1 MYNSTLQM
9 DSSSSS
15 ATLMTASI
23 QQYLA
28 QLDDIQKKAHDI
40 AKQHLGTSYNIAKS
54 NGYMD
59 WLKQQKPNTPSPP
72 P

>member
-1 MYNSTLQM
+1 MYQM
-9 DSSSSS
+9 DSS
-15 ATLMTASI
+15 ATTNPSI

-59 WLKQQKPNTPSPP
+59 WLKQQKSKTPLPAP
-72 P
+72 

>member
-1 MYNSTLQM
+1 M
-9 DSSSSS
+9 DSS
-15 ATLMTASI
+15 TASTTNPSI

-40 AKQHLGTSYNIAKS
+40 AKQHLGTSYNIAKI

-59 WLKQQKPNTPSPP
+59 WLKQQSQKPKI
-72 P
+72 

>member
-1 MYNSTLQM
+1 M
-9 DSSSSS
+9 DSS
-15 ATLMTASI
+15 ATINTSI

-59 WLKQQKPNTPSPP
+59 WLKQQKPKT
-72 P
+72 

>member
-1 MYNSTLQM
+1 M
-9 DSSSSS
+9 DSSSE
-15 ATLMTASI
+15 TNPNI

-28 QLDDIQKKAHDI
+28 QLDDIQKMAHDI

-59 WLKQQKPNTPSPP
+59 WLKQQKPKT
-72 P
+72 

>member
-1 MYNSTLQM
+1 M
-9 DSSSSS
+9 DSS
-15 ATLMTASI
+15 TASQTNPNI
-23 QQYLA
+23 QQYLV

-59 WLKQQKPNTPSPP
+59 WLKQQKPKT
-72 P
+72 

>member
-1 MYNSTLQM
+1 M
-9 DSSSSS
+9 DSSSTS
-15 ATLMTASI
+15 ATSMTASI

-59 WLKQQKPNTPSPP
+59 WLKQQKTPLPP

>member
-1 MYNSTLQM
+1 M
-9 DSSSSS
+9 DSST
-15 ATLMTASI
+15 ATPEINPSI

-40 AKQHLGTSYNIAKS
+40 AKHHLGTSYNIAKS

-59 WLKQQKPNTPSPP
+59 WLKQQQQSQKPKT
-72 P
+72 

>member
-1 MYNSTLQM
+1 M
-9 DSSSSS
+9 DSS
-15 ATLMTASI
+15 TASTTNPSI

-59 WLKQQKPNTPSPP
+59 WLKQQSQKPKI
-72 P
+72 

>member
-1 MYNSTLQM
+1 M

-15 ATLMTASI
+15 ATTPPSI

-59 WLKQQKPNTPSPP
+59 WLKQQKSKTPLPAP
-72 P
+72 

>member
-1 MYNSTLQM
+1 M
-9 DSSSSS
+9 DNAS
-15 ATLMTASI
+15 ATNPNI

-59 WLKQQKPNTPSPP
+59 WLKQQNQKPKT
-72 P
+72 

>member
-1 MYNSTLQM
+1 M

-15 ATLMTASI
+15 TATNPSI

-59 WLKQQKPNTPSPP
+59 WLKQQQQNQKPKT
-72 P
+72 

>member
-1 MYNSTLQM
+1 M

-15 ATLMTASI
+15 ATNQSI

-59 WLKQQKPNTPSPP
+59 WLKQQSQPQKTPLPP

>member
-1 MYNSTLQM
+1 M
-9 DSSSSS
+9 DSSSS
-15 ATLMTASI
+15 TASNQSI

-59 WLKQQKPNTPSPP
+59 WLKQQKPKTPLPP

>member
-1 MYNSTLQM
+1 M
-9 DSSSSS
+9 DSSSTS
-15 ATLMTASI
+15 ATNPSI

-28 QLDDIQKKAHDI
+28 QLDDIQKRAHDI

-59 WLKQQKPNTPSPP
+59 WLKQQKTPLPP
-72 P
+72 PP

>member
-1 MYNSTLQM
+1 M
-9 DSSSSS
+9 DSST
-15 ATLMTASI
+15 ATPEIKPSI

-59 WLKQQKPNTPSPP
+59 WLKQQKTPLPTP
-72 P
+72 

>member
-1 MYNSTLQM
+1 M
-9 DSSSSS
+9 DSST
-15 ATLMTASI
+15 ATPEIKPSI

-28 QLDDIQKKAHDI
+28 QLDDIQKRAHDI

-59 WLKQQKPNTPSPP
+59 WLKQQKTPLPP

>member
-1 MYNSTLQM
+1 M
-9 DSSSSS
+9 DSSSTSS
-15 ATLMTASI
+15 SNPSI

-59 WLKQQKPNTPSPP
+59 WLKQQKTPLPS
-72 P
+72 

>member
-1 MYNSTLQM
+1 M
-9 DSSSSS
+9 DSSS
-15 ATLMTASI
+15 TRPETNPSI

-54 NGYMD
+54 NGYME
-59 WLKQQKPNTPSPP
+59 WLKQQKPKT
-72 P
+72 

>member
-1 MYNSTLQM
+1 M
-9 DSSSSS
+9 DSS
-15 ATLMTASI
+15 TASNSNI

-40 AKQHLGTSYNIAKS
+40 AKHHLGTSYNIAKS

-59 WLKQQKPNTPSPP
+59 WLKQQKTPLPP

>member
-1 MYNSTLQM
+1 M
-9 DSSSSS
+9 DSSSTS
-15 ATLMTASI
+15 TTNTSI

-59 WLKQQKPNTPSPP
+59 WLKQQNQKPKT
-72 P
+72 

>member
-1 MYNSTLQM
+1 M
-9 DSSSSS
+9 DSS
-15 ATLMTASI
+15 TTNLSI

-40 AKQHLGTSYNIAKS
+40 AKQHLGTSYNLAKS

-59 WLKQQKPNTPSPP
+59 WLKQQNQKPKT
-72 P
+72 

>member
-1 MYNSTLQM
+1 M
-9 DSSSSS
+9 DSTS
-15 ATLMTASI
+15 TTNPSI

-40 AKQHLGTSYNIAKS
+40 AKHHLGTSYNIAKS

-59 WLKQQKPNTPSPP
+59 WLKQQQSQKPKT
-72 P
+72 

>member
-1 MYNSTLQM
+1 M

-15 ATLMTASI
+15 ATTTPSI

-59 WLKQQKPNTPSPP
+59 WLKQQKTPLPTP
-72 P
+72 

>member
-1 MYNSTLQM
+1 M
-9 DSSSSS
+9 DSSSSSS
-15 ATLMTASI
+15 ATLETNPSI

-40 AKQHLGTSYNIAKS
+40 AKHHLGTSYNIAKS

-59 WLKQQKPNTPSPP
+59 WLKQQITPLPP
-72 P
+72 

>member
-1 MYNSTLQM
+1 M
-9 DSSSSS
+9 DS
-15 ATLMTASI
+15 TPETNLSI

-59 WLKQQKPNTPSPP
+59 WLKQQNQKPKT
-72 P
+72 

>member
-1 MYNSTLQM
+1 M
-9 DSSSSS
+9 DSSP
-15 ATLMTASI
+15 ATPEIKPSI

-40 AKQHLGTSYNIAKS
+40 AKHHLGTSYNIAKS

-59 WLKQQKPNTPSPP
+59 WLKQQNQKPKT
-72 P
+72 

>member
-1 MYNSTLQM
+1 M
-9 DSSSSS
+9 DS
-15 ATLMTASI
+15 TPETNLSI

-59 WLKQQKPNTPSPP
+59 WLKQQKTPLPAPP
-72 P
+72 

>member
-1 MYNSTLQM
+1 M
-9 DSSSSS
+9 DSSSTS
-15 ATLMTASI
+15 ATNSSI

-59 WLKQQKPNTPSPP
+59 WLKQQKQTPKT
-72 P
+72 

>member
-1 MYNSTLQM
+1 M

>member
-1 MYNSTLQM
+1 M
-9 DSSSSS
+9 DSSI
-15 ATLMTASI
+15 ATPETKPSI
-23 QQYLA
+23 QQYLS

-59 WLKQQKPNTPSPP
+59 WLKQQNQKPKT
-72 P
+72 

>member
-1 MYNSTLQM
+1 M
-9 DSSSSS
+9 DSSS
-15 ATLMTASI
+15 TINPSI

-40 AKQHLGTSYNIAKS
+40 ARQHLGTSYNIAKS

-59 WLKQQKPNTPSPP
+59 WLKQQNQKPKT
-72 P
+72 

>member
-1 MYNSTLQM
+1 M
-9 DSSSSS
+9 DS
-15 ATLMTASI
+15 TPETNLSI

-59 WLKQQKPNTPSPP
+59 WLKQQKTPLPP
-72 P
+72 

>member
-1 MYNSTLQM
+1 M

-15 ATLMTASI
+15 SNPNI

-59 WLKQQKPNTPSPP
+59 WLKQQSQKPKT
-72 P
+72 

>member
-1 MYNSTLQM
+1 MNSST
-9 DSSSSS
+9 
-15 ATLMTASI
+15 ATPETNSSI

-28 QLDDIQKKAHDI
+28 QLDDIQKKAYDI

-59 WLKQQKPNTPSPP
+59 WLKQQKTPLSPP
-72 P
+72 